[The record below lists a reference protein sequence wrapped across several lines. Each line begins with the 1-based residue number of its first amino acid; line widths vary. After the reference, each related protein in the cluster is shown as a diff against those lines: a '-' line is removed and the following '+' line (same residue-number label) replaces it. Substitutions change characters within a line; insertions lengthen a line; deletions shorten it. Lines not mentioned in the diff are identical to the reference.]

1 MSDNLPWKTWTP
13 DDLAPPQA
21 EFVPIVEPEETIIE
35 EAEPSLEQQLAQ
47 LQMQAHEQ
55 GYQAGIA
62 EGHAAKVMQ
71 KRVEK
76 HARSWIRKLVIASVR
91 KNVVVMRRAAAQRAE
106 TPRQA
111 AKARTHQK
119 IHVLAVKPLFHWA

>member
-1 MSDNLPWKTWTP
+1 
-13 DDLAPPQA
+13 
-21 EFVPIVEPEETIIE
+21 
-35 EAEPSLEQQLAQ
+35 
-47 LQMQAHEQ
+47 
-55 GYQAGIA
+55 
-62 EGHAAKVMQ
+62 MQ